1 MSAVLYKEYALPE
14 VDHREVLRY
23 MGCKESNDETEAL
36 IDRAIEVAKGAFCG
50 KVCFCELPLSLSD
63 GQIQFGTI
71 RTKSKNLLKNLDGC
85 ESIILFGATVGI
97 EIDRLIMRYGKVS
110 PSLAVCLQA
119 LGAERIEALCDLF
132 CADMARKQDLQGKR
146 LRPRFSPGY
155 GDFPLEAQKEIFAM
169 LGCDRRI
176 GLTLNDS
183 LIMSPTKSVTAIIGI
198 Y

>member
-1 MSAVLYKEYALPE
+1 MSTVLYKEFALPE
-14 VDHREVLRY
+14 VDRREVLRY
-23 MGCKESNDETEAL
+23 MGCKESTNETEDL
-36 IDRAIEVAKGAFCG
+36 IDRAIEVSRGAFCG
-50 KVCFCELPLSLSD
+50 KVCFCELPLSVSD
-63 GQIQFGTI
+63 GQIRLGTV
-71 RTKSKNLLKNLDGC
+71 RTESKNLLKNLDGC
-85 ESIILFGATVGI
+85 EAVILFGATVGI
-97 EIDRLIMRYGKVS
+97 EIDRLIMRYGKDL

-119 LGAERIEALCDLF
+119 LGAERIEALCDQF
-132 CADMARKQDLQGKR
+132 CTDIARKQGLQDKR

-155 GDFPLEAQKEIFAM
+155 GDFPLDTQKEIFAV

>member
-1 MSAVLYKEYALPE
+1 MSAVLYKEFALPE
-14 VDHREVLRY
+14 VDRREVLRY
-23 MGCKESNDETEAL
+23 MGCKESTAETEEL
-36 IDRAIEVAKGAFCG
+36 IGRAIEIARGAFCG
-50 KVCFCELPLSLSD
+50 KVCFCELPLTVLD
-63 GQIQFGTI
+63 AHIQFGTV
-71 RTKSKNLLKNLDGC
+71 RTESKNLLKNLEGC
-85 ESIILFGATVGI
+85 EAVILFGATVGI

-119 LGAERIEALCDLF
+119 LGAERIEALCDQF
-132 CADMARKQDLQGKR
+132 CADMARKQGTQSKR

-155 GDFPLEAQKEIFAM
+155 GDFPLEAQKEIFAI

>member
-1 MSAVLYKEYALPE
+1 MSVVLFEELTLPE
-14 VDHREVLRY
+14 VDRCEVLRY
-23 MGCKESNDETEAL
+23 MGCKESNSEIEAL
-36 IDRAIEVAKGAFCG
+36 IDRAIEVGKDAFCG
-50 KVCFCELPLSLSD
+50 KVCFCELPLSISD
-63 GQIQFGTI
+63 GQIQFGTVKTES
-71 RTKSKNLLKNLDGC
+71 RNLLKNLDGC
-85 ESIILFGATVGI
+85 EGVILFGATVGI

-132 CADMARKQDLQGKR
+132 CADTARRQGLQGKR

-155 GDFPLEAQKEIFAM
+155 GDLPLEAQKEIFAM

>member
-1 MSAVLYKEYALPE
+1 MSAVLYKEFALPE
-14 VDHREVLRY
+14 VDRREVLRY
-23 MGCKESNDETEAL
+23 MGCKESTPETEEL
-36 IDRAIEVAKGAFCG
+36 IDRAIDVAKGAFCG
-50 KVCFCELPLSLSD
+50 KVCFCEIPLQISD
-63 GQIQFGTI
+63 GQIQFGTV
-71 RTKSKNLLKNLDGC
+71 RTESKSLLKNLGGC
-85 ESIILFGATVGI
+85 EAIVLFGATVGI
-97 EIDRLIMRYGKVS
+97 DIDRLILRYGKVS

-132 CADMARKQDLQGKR
+132 CADMARKQGIQGKR

-176 GLTLNDS
+176 GLTLNDT

>member
-1 MSAVLYKEYALPE
+1 MSVVLFEELTLPE
-14 VDHREVLRY
+14 VDRCEVLRY
-23 MGCKESNDETEAL
+23 MGCKESNSESEAL
-36 IDRAIEVAKGAFCG
+36 IDRAIEVGKDAFCG
-50 KVCFCELPLSLSD
+50 KVCFCELPLSISD
-63 GQIQFGTI
+63 GQIQFGTVKTGS
-71 RTKSKNLLKNLDGC
+71 RNLLKNLDGC
-85 ESIILFGATVGI
+85 EGVILFGATVGI

-132 CADMARKQDLQGKR
+132 CADTARRQGLQGKR

-155 GDFPLEAQKEIFAM
+155 GDFPLEAQKDIFTV

>member
-1 MSAVLYKEYALPE
+1 MSVVLFEEFALPE
-14 VDHREVLRY
+14 VDRREVLRY
-23 MGCKESNDETEAL
+23 MGCRESDDETEAL
-36 IDRAIEVAKGAFCG
+36 IDRAIEVGKDAFCG
-50 KVCFCELPLSLSD
+50 KVCFCELPLSVSD
-63 GQIQFGTI
+63 GQIRIGTV
-71 RTKSKNLLKNLDGC
+71 RTESKNLLKNLDGC
-85 ESIILFGATVGI
+85 ESVILFGATVGI

-119 LGAERIEALCDLF
+119 LGAERIEALCDIF
-132 CADMARKQDLQGKR
+132 CAEMARKQGLQGKR